1 MNNASK
7 KLEGPKTT
15 EKKSA
20 GKEAARLKKSHER
33 KIAHM
38 ANIVMYVPTQKQM
51 DGWMD
56 GWAQAWM
63 FIAKIRE
70 GRQSQE

>member
-15 EKKSA
+15 EKKSTS
-20 GKEAARLKKSHER
+20 KEAVRLKKSHEH

-38 ANIVMYVPTQKQM
+38 ANIAMYVPTQKTNT
-51 DGWMD
+51 
-56 GWAQAWM
+56 AL
-63 FIAKIRE
+63 
-70 GRQSQE
+70 